1 MMPGD
6 NIEQAREKAVKFEEH
21 PVSHAWDPERRL
33 GELYARTLGLGS
45 TAWDVYL
52 LYPPGVAWDGEQPPH
67 PAFWMHQLPAASA
80 ANRELVLYPS
90 RFCQEL
96 LALLGDKVG
105 SHHAGRADLGLQL
118 HGKGLMNLLSD
129 RSQYTFEDIQQA
141 VASSRREKE

>member
-6 NIEQAREKAVKFEEH
+6 NVEQARQEAVKFEDH

-33 GELYARTLGLGS
+33 GELYARTLGLAS
-45 TAWDVYL
+45 AAWDVYL
-52 LYPPGVAWDGEQPPH
+52 LYSPGVEWDGEEPPH
-67 PAFWMHQLPAASA
+67 PTFWMHQLPDASA
-80 ANRELVLYPS
+80 ANRELVLYPT

-105 SHHAGRADLGLQL
+105 SHHAGLADLGLQL
-118 HGKGLMNLLSD
+118 HAKGLMNLLRD

-141 VASSRREKE
+141 VASSRGEKE